1 MLRLIFKTKIP
12 EKGRKDARCTAI
24 SLSQV
29 CGYKPPR
36 THHKASVNLPQVVQQ
51 VSTIATSFYSKLR

>member
-1 MLRLIFKTKIP
+1 MVNSEYVFRKKMVSLVFVLFCFLNDRVRRLMLRLIFKMKIP

-29 CGYKPPR
+29 CGY
-36 THHKASVNLPQVVQQ
+36 
-51 VSTIATSFYSKLR
+51 